1 MKTTAKRDPDA
12 APARSA
18 PSNGKKPAPQPP
30 ATPANPPPRK
40 GPPPKETVA
49 TPVGRPTYKRFSADD
64 GCVVR
69 QYDKCRLDFSDGSSA
84 YVTRGSVV
92 VVKYFVGD
100 GDSDLA
106 TSHAVVRKIKRLPPP
121 GEYDLDPGAEDDA
134 CEDEMQLSVSWA
146 VTQKEVRAD
155 YPNWEPLGGDAP
167 ANERFY
173 NVRWT
178 DDIAPANIVEV
189 TPCVFL
195 TRRRTFT
202 NRSVLPP
209 PGGKKIFINKV
220 MEVTRYKGKPPV
232 VKMHQLDDDDFDANI
247 RDHLEKLMNMPE
259 SAAANAAARA
269 GAPEEEKAST
279 KGRKKAAKDPDA
291 DTDATD
297 VAPTDESDDDEP
309 VHSPRRKK
317 RRAAADATE
326 SSDDD
331 DEEEEEEEEEE
342 ENVTAV
348 GGFAVRKAAA
358 ASKLHA
364 ARAKGP
370 PSSPVPLRSPAR
382 SAPPPLGSTFEDALA
397 ECAGVDLAAARKVM
411 KAAASLDEQLRE
423 SFPDRDAYARKARAL
438 LTAIKANPFLGA
450 EAAKEGKL
458 TRERL
463 EEFGLAPK
471 KAAAT

>member
-1 MKTTAKRDPDA
+1 
-12 APARSA
+12 
-18 PSNGKKPAPQPP
+18 
-30 ATPANPPPRK
+30 
-40 GPPPKETVA
+40 
-49 TPVGRPTYKRFSADD
+49 
-64 GCVVR
+64 
-69 QYDKCRLDFSDGSSA
+69 
-84 YVTRGSVV
+84 
-92 VVKYFVGD
+92 
-100 GDSDLA
+100 
-106 TSHAVVRKIKRLPPP
+106 
-121 GEYDLDPGAEDDA
+121 
-134 CEDEMQLSVSWA
+134 MQLSVSWA

-178 DDIAPANIVEV
+178 DDIAPANVVEV
-189 TPCVFL
+189 APCVFL

-232 VKMHQLDDDDFDANI
+232 VKMHQLDDDDFDATI
-247 RDHLEKLMNMPE
+247 RDHLEKLVNMPE

-269 GAPEEEKAST
+269 GAPEEEKASAAT

-291 DTDATD
+291 DADAAD
-297 VAPTDESDDDEP
+297 VAPTDESVDDEP
-309 VHSPRRKK
+309 VHSPRGKK
-317 RRAAADATE
+317 RRATPLSADATKS
-326 SSDDD
+326 SSDD
-331 DEEEEEEEEEE
+331 EEE

-364 ARAKGP
+364 ARAMKGP

-463 EEFGLAPK
+463 EEFGLGPK
-471 KAAAT
+471 KGSAT